1 MGFHRSTRSRAARA
15 GVLGSMILLAAA
27 APSIAEAPEAAVQAE
42 ARSPVRSADL
52 FEPTLPDEFVQLEVG
67 ETEVVLTNT
76 SDRPINAWVVKKVVR
91 SSQGYEAYATLG
103 VDAYRAPILPT
114 DEDLLL
120 PGESVTFEKGEEP
133 WLREDHRGPG
143 SGVYFEV
150 GALTFHGAEAV
161 GDAEVVERIFE
172 RRLEWAKAALA
183 ALQATESAQSGDPDA
198 LEGLPEAYR
207 PQLDLYTTRDEAVE
221 AIRSNAWEDYSIAVA
236 NLRPKDLAELPSG
249 EEVTR

>member
-1 MGFHRSTRSRAARA
+1 MGFHRRTRSRAVQA
-15 GVLGSMILLAAA
+15 GLLGSMMLLAAA
-27 APSIAEAPEAAVQAE
+27 APSIAGAQAAAEQAE
-42 ARSPVRSADL
+42 AQSPARSADL
-52 FEPTLPDEFVQLEVG
+52 FAPTLPEEFVRLEVR
-67 ETEVVLTNT
+67 ETDVVLTNT

-103 VDAYRAPILPT
+103 VDAYRAPILPS
-114 DEDLLL
+114 DEDLFL

-150 GALTFHGAEAV
+150 GALTFEGAEAV
-161 GDAEVVERIFE
+161 GDPEVVDGIFQ
-172 RRLEWAKAALA
+172 RRLDLAKAALA
-183 ALQATESAQSGDPDA
+183 ALQATASAQSGAPGA

-207 PQLDLYTTRDEAVE
+207 PHLDLHTTHDEAVQ
-221 AIRSNAWEDYSIAVA
+221 AIRSEAWEDYSIAVA
-236 NLRPKDLAELPSG
+236 NLRPQDLAELPSA